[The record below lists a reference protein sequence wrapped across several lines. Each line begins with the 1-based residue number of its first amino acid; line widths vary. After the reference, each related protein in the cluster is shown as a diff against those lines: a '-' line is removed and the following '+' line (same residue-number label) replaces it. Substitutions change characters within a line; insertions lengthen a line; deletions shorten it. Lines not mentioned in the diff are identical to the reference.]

1 MPEGRNQAL
10 RDGEEVYRMFCLRV
24 ARDAFPSDPNGLR
37 FVPYCEGKITAIPAG
52 ITASGSAGK
61 QLGALLAR
69 RADAVAALDQVLGD
83 QKVDSSKA
91 FAKDELK
98 SWLTLLLPFYG
109 TQDPSGEDVLPRS
122 TKALAKVMEQLNDPK
137 NQAVLDTIARI
148 STRVGYRAP
157 ERVLAAVRPA
167 LVYDRIDELTKA
179 LLALTAADQPGHAAF
194 KGVLEAAALELAQP
208 AEEKQTPTTLSLAL
222 DLLLRFGVDAAGT
235 DQNALFIKAET
246 DPLDVLPVLQRDD
259 KGDAIPVDPS
269 QTPPPFLV
277 AGRPH
282 DGVSYDDET
291 KLALGADGKPAYQT
305 FDANQTAL
313 ASLMRD
319 SVSLIQRGKDEKR
332 STIEMLLRSA
342 RPLLGKDVA
351 RTEKFGDAKSLTY
364 MGPDVE
370 HGPMSNMVHA
380 LTTLLKLPETKP
392 LLQMLDQLLSTNE
405 SAATEL
411 IYAALQIRAE
421 SKKPSYDSAQ
431 LGGGKPHE
439 FWDDLIGFGQELIE
453 KRPGVLLDVLNSTL
467 DPLTAAQG
475 PILAHQMQNKDVVTL
490 PATDIN
496 ADVVVA
502 GCAMM
507 PAGAG
512 SAPAYCSPVDR
523 TMPDVGPNRS
533 IFQRVLSMIHATY
546 KTPICNK
553 EGATLTVQDPIPTTF
568 PNPGG
573 ITVLVGCPDSTVA
586 PPPATSYKACQLI
599 SQVSG
604 AVSQMR
610 GMLGKG
616 IVVLSDDEIKICAAA
631 VGSDLDATQEKESG
645 IKGFTFKPTA
655 KAIARFSFGPRNKFL
670 TDLFNPVKAY
680 DPALT
685 ADKQP
690 NVTDYEP
697 NAIWPLEVIDPQALG
712 PDGKGQSFLT
722 AAVPLLDAFDKHE
735 TFKPNG
741 DYIDKY
747 YFAELMSLA
756 HMHYGSPK
764 TDPCPVPVVPGNEG
778 CVQSADP
785 TQPFFSHG
793 TNLQSYEPLIIYSL
807 LEQNLLSVLQRSTK
821 AFKDYK
827 AADGKDGVQVLEAF
841 LEAMLKP
848 NESVQYRDGTKYAKT
863 NTCVVMAGADGAP
876 ACAPGPAGEP
886 VGRIIQGGV
895 PPLYLLLDALAEI
908 DKVWEQDKDK
918 HDVFLQVRST
928 LVDKL
933 LDVTKAADGS
943 TSFTN
948 RRAYALTRRLVP
960 YLVARIDDHNADLE
974 AWADGLVGR
983 MAGVLG
989 HPLAAR
995 ALDLFDD
1002 FWDNQEA
1009 GDEVAKLL
1017 AYLVDDKLNPQAFT
1031 GTIIALADTLTF
1043 LDKDPDLTPAIRFA
1057 ALALAEDSIDIVEGE
1072 NPADAPNVEEGTAYR
1087 FLEVTRKI
1095 GDADDKPELSTLAKI
1110 LRNAVLPMANSSRP
1124 LLEGK
1129 SPLEVFIDLVA
1140 EVNRVDPTRPSEQTL
1155 DAVDDK
1161 QVFDKL
1167 RDFLSSDQVGLERL
1181 YNVIE
1186 NRNLK

>member
-1 MPEGRNQAL
+1 
-10 RDGEEVYRMFCLRV
+10 MFCLRV
-24 ARDAFPSDPNGLR
+24 ARDAFPSDPDGLR
-37 FVPYCEGKITAIPAG
+37 FVPYCEGKISAIPAD
-52 ITASGSAGK
+52 ITASGAAGK

-69 RADAVAALDQVLGD
+69 RDDAVAALDQVFGD
-83 QKVDSSKA
+83 QTVASSKT

-98 SWLTLLLPFYG
+98 NWLTLLLPFYG
-109 TQDPSGEDVLPRS
+109 TQDPTGEDVLPRS
-122 TKALAKVMEQLNDPK
+122 TKALAGVMAQLDDPK
-137 NQAVLDTIARI
+137 NQEVLDTIARI

-167 LVYDRIDELTKA
+167 LVYDQIDELTKA
-179 LLALTAADQPGHAAF
+179 LLALTAADAPGHAAF

-208 AEEKQTPTTLSLAL
+208 AEAKQDPTTLSLAL
-222 DLLLRFGVDAAGT
+222 DLLLRSGVDAAGV
-235 DQNALFIKAET
+235 DQNALFIKAEP
-246 DPLDVLPVLQRDD
+246 DPLDVLPVLQRDPL
-259 KGDAIPVDPS
+259 GNATAVDPS
-269 QTPPPFLV
+269 QTPPPPFRV
-277 AGRPH
+277 AGRMDH
-282 DGVSYDDET
+282 GVSYDDKT
-291 KLALGADGKPAYQT
+291 QLALGADGTPAYKT

-319 SVSLIQRGKDEKR
+319 SVSLIQRSGNPR

-342 RPLLGKDVA
+342 RPLLGKDVQ
-351 RTEKFGDAKSLTY
+351 RTEEFGAAKSLTY

-392 LLQMLDQLLSTNE
+392 LLQMLDQLLATNE
-405 SAATEL
+405 AAATEL

-421 SKKPSYDSAQ
+421 SKKTQYDSAQ

-439 FWDDLIGFGQELIE
+439 FWDDLIGFGQEIID
-453 KRPGVLLDVLNSTL
+453 KRTGVLLDILNSTL

-475 PILAHQMQNKDVVTL
+475 PILAHQMQNNDVVTL
-490 PATDIN
+490 PASDIN

-507 PAGAG
+507 PAGAA

-573 ITVLVGCPDSTVA
+573 ITVLVGCPDSTLA

-610 GMLGKG
+610 GMLNKG
-616 IVVLSDDEIKICAAA
+616 IVVLNDDEIKTCAAA

-670 TDLFNPVKAY
+670 TDLFDPVKAF
-680 DPALT
+680 DPALS

-690 NVTDYEP
+690 AVAEYEP
-697 NAIWPLEVIDPQALG
+697 NAIWPLEVIDPEALG
-712 PDGKGQSFLT
+712 PDGKGNSFLT

-747 YFAELMSLA
+747 YFAELMGLV
-756 HMHYGSPK
+756 HMHYSSPRA
-764 TDPCPVPVVPGNEG
+764 DPCPLPIVMGNEG
-778 CVQSADP
+778 CVQSADAS
-785 TQPFFSHG
+785 QPFFTNG

-807 LEQNLLSVLQRSTK
+807 LDQNILGVLQRSTQ
-821 AFKDYK
+821 AFKNYK
-827 AADGKDGVQVLEAF
+827 ADDGRDGVQVLEAF

-848 NESVQYRDGTKYAKT
+848 NANVQYRDGTKYAKT
-863 NTCVVMAGADGAP
+863 NTCKVITGPDGGP
-876 ACAPGPAGEP
+876 ACTPDAAGKP

-895 PPLYLLLDALAEI
+895 PPLYLLLDALSEI
-908 DKVWEQDKDK
+908 DAMWEQNKDN
-918 HDVFLQVRST
+918 HEVFLQVRST

-933 LDVTKAADGS
+933 LDVTKAADAT

-960 YLVARIDDHNADLE
+960 FLLARIDDHKDDLE
-974 AWADGLVGR
+974 KWADGLVGR

-995 ALDLFDD
+995 ALDLFDK

-1009 GDEVAKLL
+1009 GDQVAHLL
-1017 AYLVDDKLNPQAFT
+1017 AYWVDDKGNPEAFT

-1057 ALALAEDSIDIVEGE
+1057 ALAIAADSIDIVEGT
-1072 NPADAPNVEEGTAYR
+1072 NPAEAPNVEEGTAYR

-1095 GDADDKPELSTLAKI
+1095 GLVDDKPELSTLAKI
-1110 LRNAVLPMANSSRP
+1110 LRNAVLPMANGSRP
-1124 LLEGK
+1124 LLDGK

-1140 EVNRVDPTRPSEQTL
+1140 EIDRVDPTLPSDQTL

-1161 QVFDKL
+1161 QVFQKL
-1167 RDFLSSDQVGLERL
+1167 NDFLSSDQVGLERL